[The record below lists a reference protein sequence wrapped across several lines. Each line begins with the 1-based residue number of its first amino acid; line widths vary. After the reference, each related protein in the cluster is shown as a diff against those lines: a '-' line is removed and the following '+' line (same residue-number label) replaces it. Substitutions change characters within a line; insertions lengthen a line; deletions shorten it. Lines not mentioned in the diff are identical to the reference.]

1 MNLLKKYL
9 KIRNNF
15 NYFFQF
21 YLEGCAFYFN
31 KIDLNKKKLLSQF
44 LPNFGL
50 NLLKLSIFK
59 SNFLLMGYFF
69 ICLYWI
75 VPERLQALELI
86 DDFQF
91 HGFFTQRYFLTSDNR
106 IFGESDSGGSF
117 DFTEAGLNASWA
129 FSADLRVAGQVLF
142 RRAGSGHDY
151 DVEVDFLSG
160 EYGGTTRKH
169 RTQKVQD
176 MLVRKARG
184 SDLVFTRAT
193 EISLSGS
200 LPDGGVDQVRVRVAS
215 IAPFLVMKA
224 MALSSR

>member
-15 NYFFQF
+15 NYFFQL

-31 KIDLNKKKLLSQF
+31 KIDLNKNKLLSRF

-59 SNFLLMGYFF
+59 SNFLLVGYFF

-91 HGFFTQRYFLTSDNR
+91 HGFFT
-106 IFGESDSGGSF
+106 
-117 DFTEAGLNASWA
+117 
-129 FSADLRVAGQVLF
+129 
-142 RRAGSGHDY
+142 
-151 DVEVDFLSG
+151 
-160 EYGGTTRKH
+160 
-169 RTQKVQD
+169 
-176 MLVRKARG
+176 
-184 SDLVFTRAT
+184 
-193 EISLSGS
+193 
-200 LPDGGVDQVRVRVAS
+200 
-215 IAPFLVMKA
+215 
-224 MALSSR
+224 